1 MARIDGISDAEAGFM
16 TRRVYRMAAR
26 QTGQVAD
33 PLRIMAK
40 SGGTMWA
47 AGLFQ
52 TAFDRAQSVD
62 KKLKTLACLKAAS
75 LIGCV
80 F

>member
-1 MARIDGISDAEAGFM
+1 MARMKGISDGQAGFM
-16 TRRVYRMAAR
+16 TRRVFAEAAR
-26 QTGQVAD
+26 QAGRVPD
-33 PLRIMAK
+33 PLRIMAR
-40 SGGTMWA
+40 SAPTMWA

-52 TAFDRAQSVD
+52 MAFGRAKSVD
-62 KKLKTLACLKAAS
+62 ERLKTLACLKAAS